1 MHSALRSL
9 PGRVERTRSMR
20 DSVWRRT
27 PRNRDGQRGEARG
40 KGMEGTRGGG
50 GESPLGRE
58 KPFVFSFVSFLLIF
72 MRSNDNKRI
81 SPVNNPTMRL
91 SKRFTCLVHP
101 LWIILSLIIRT
112 REIRHVIFLLLFF
125 FSRKSLSIWIILK
138 SKEENINVG
147 NKMEFYYRVNRWWWR
162 LDDESEITVM
172 DKNYVVSDLSTL
184 DANLNFPRGIRVW
197 FRVVFFLGK

>member
-1 MHSALRSL
+1 MYATQQRRAERRSKGEGDGGNTRRRRRISPWSRKHSR
-9 PGRVERTRSMR
+9 
-20 DSVWRRT
+20 
-27 PRNRDGQRGEARG
+27 
-40 KGMEGTRGGG
+40 
-50 GESPLGRE
+50 
-58 KPFVFSFVSFLLIF
+58 FVFSFVSFLLIF

-101 LWIILSLIIRT
+101 FWIILSLIIRT
-112 REIRHVIFLLLFF
+112 REIRRVIFLLLFF
-125 FSRKSLSIWIILK
+125 FSRKFLSIWIILK
-138 SKEENINVG
+138 SKEEDINVG

-197 FRVVFFLGK
+197 FGVVFFLGK

>member
-1 MHSALRSL
+1 MTLSDDVRHAT
-9 PGRVERTRSMR
+9 ET
-20 DSVWRRT
+20 
-27 PRNRDGQRGEARG
+27 
-40 KGMEGTRGGG
+40 
-50 GESPLGRE
+50 GRE
-58 KPFVFSFVSFLLIF
+58 EKQGGRGWREHEEEEENLPLVEKTQPFVFSFVSFLLIF

-112 REIRHVIFLLLFF
+112 REIRRVIFPLLFF